1 MMFAVVQSVRG
12 VIWYENTRSGWS
24 ELSPECGRCVWTKSQ
39 TLIYTEAQMIN
50 DLNINGKH
58 RFHTLTKLPSWPHL
72 VMQTYHPP
80 ISKISSNKTITLNIT
95 CLRID
100 KMQRSHC
107 KYYLDHRSCVC
118 VNCHWRGPVSLFLVK
133 SDSV

>member
-24 ELSPECGRCVWTKSQ
+24 ELSRECGRCVWTKSQ
-39 TLIYTEAQMIN
+39 TLIYTETQMIN

-58 RFHTLTKLPSWPHL
+58 RFHPHL
-72 VMQTYHPP
+72 NQVALVTTSRHPW
-80 ISKISSNKTITLNIT
+80 ISKISSDKAIISNIT
-95 CLRID
+95 CLWIE

-107 KYYLDHRSCVC
+107 KYYSDHKSCVCVC
-118 VNCHWRGPVSLFLVK
+118 VNCHWRGPESLFLVK